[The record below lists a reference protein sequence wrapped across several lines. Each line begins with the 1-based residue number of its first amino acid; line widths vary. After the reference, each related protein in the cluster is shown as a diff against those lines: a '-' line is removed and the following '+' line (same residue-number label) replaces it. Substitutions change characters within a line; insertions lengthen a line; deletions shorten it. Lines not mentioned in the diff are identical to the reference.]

1 VSQVTEWQLAVM
13 GRSTQYQLVAL
24 AGLLILIWVG
34 NWFVTRMGNRVLERL
49 PAADQA
55 VLATRYRLLRRI
67 TVAVIVFI
75 AVMIVLLAN
84 DSTAKAAGAVLAS
97 SAVLGLAFGFAARS
111 VLANFVAGVM
121 IAINQPVRL
130 GDRVCIGDAD
140 GVVEDIGLTYTRLRT
155 PDNRRVLIPNEELA
169 NSRVINQTLV
179 DPVTLA
185 SASVIVPLT
194 SDPVRVKEVL
204 AEQAVLAPGR
214 LEQRPGPGVSVSELR
229 AEGAVFTVGVWVADP
244 LQGAQT
250 AAWLR
255 ERCLARLN
263 DEGVLAVLDAEVQ
276 G

>member
-1 VSQVTEWQLAVM
+1 VSQITGFQLAAM
-13 GRSTQYQLVAL
+13 GRSTQYQLIAL
-24 AGLLILIWVG
+24 AGLLVLIWVG

-194 SDPVRVKEVL
+194 SDPIRVKEVL
-204 AEQAVLAPGR
+204 AEQASLAPGR

-244 LQGAQT
+244 LQGGQT

-263 DEGVLAVLDAEVQ
+263 DEGVLAVLETEAPA
-276 G
+276 

>member
-1 VSQVTEWQLAVM
+1 MSEATELQL
-13 GRSTQYQLVAL
+13 GGLV
-24 AGLLILIWVG
+24 GLLVLIWVG

-84 DSTAKAAGAVLAS
+84 DRTSKAAGAVLAS
-97 SAVLGLAFGFAARS
+97 SAVLGLAVGFAARS
-111 VLANFVAGVM
+111 VLANFVAGIM

-169 NSRVINQTLV
+169 NSRVINQTLI
-179 DPVTLA
+179 DPVSLA
-185 SASVIVPLT
+185 QAHISVPLT
-194 SDPVRVKEVL
+194 ADPARVKEVL
-204 AEQAVLAPGR
+204 VELSALAPGR
-214 LEQRPGPGVSVSELR
+214 IEQRPSPIVTVSELTADR
-229 AEGAVFTVGVWVADP
+229 AVFTVSVWVADP
-244 LQGAQT
+244 ASAAAT
-250 AAWLR
+250 SAWLR

-263 DEGVLAVLDAEVQ
+263 DEGVLAVLAGEVP

>member
-1 VSQVTEWQLAVM
+1 M
-13 GRSTQYQLVAL
+13 GRSTQYQLIAL
-24 AGLLILIWVG
+24 VGLLVLIWVG

-49 PAADQA
+49 PTADQA

-169 NSRVINQTLV
+169 NSRVINQTLI

-185 SASVIVPLT
+185 SASVVVPLT
-194 SDPVRVKEVL
+194 ADPIRVKEVL
-204 AEQAVLAPGR
+204 AEQAALAPGR
-214 LEQRPGPGVSVSELR
+214 LEHRPGPGASVSELR

-263 DEGVLAVLDAEVQ
+263 DEGVLAVLEGEVQ
-276 G
+276 A